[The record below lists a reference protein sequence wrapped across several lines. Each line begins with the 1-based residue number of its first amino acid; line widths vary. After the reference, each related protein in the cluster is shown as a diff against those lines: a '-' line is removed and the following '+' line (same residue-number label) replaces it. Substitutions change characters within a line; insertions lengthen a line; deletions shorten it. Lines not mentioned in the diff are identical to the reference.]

1 MFTCTKISFNNNN
14 YYQQENNNYKFNTS
28 ILNIYSKINTYST
41 DNDINQTNTILPFKE
56 HIKIVEIKDFEKDEE
71 ILTNFNINLPDFYS
85 IEQIQEKILDKEI
98 QKKLKKDEIEKLYE
112 YNYMKY
118 LNKKT
123 KRDNEEYN
131 NNDNSIEVCIKNEN
145 DKKKEEE
152 NLKLYL

>member
-41 DNDINQTNTILPFKE
+41 DNDINQTYSILPFKE
-56 HIKIVEIKDFEKDEE
+56 HIKIVEINDFEKDEE
-71 ILTNFNINLPDFYS
+71 ILTNSNINLPDFYS
-85 IEQIQEKILDKEI
+85 MEQIQEKILDKEI
-98 QKKLKKDEIEKLYE
+98 QKKLKKGEIEKLYE